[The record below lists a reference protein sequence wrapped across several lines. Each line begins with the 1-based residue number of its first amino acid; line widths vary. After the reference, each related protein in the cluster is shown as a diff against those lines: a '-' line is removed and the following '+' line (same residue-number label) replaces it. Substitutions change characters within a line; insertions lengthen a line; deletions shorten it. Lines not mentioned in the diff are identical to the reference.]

1 VLELPG
7 PHREFLEWHI
17 NRSGHAAAAEL
28 PILADVEDA
37 DCAIPEKSVE
47 LVDTDFGSAKT

>member
-37 DCAIPEKSVE
+37 DCAIPDKSVE